1 MFVGAGQI
9 RPALTISLMNKKLTP
24 AQMRKFVAIVNEVER
39 YRDLSEREKEQ
50 LVLSIV
56 DHPYMDLRCDWAFKH
71 VMKNTEILKMLLNDF
86 LPEEIES
93 VEPLPNEIDK
103 LRPDDK
109 NVIMDV
115 LCHTADGT
123 EFIVEMQRKKK
134 QSFKNRMLYY
144 GASMLHAQ
152 LKPREP
158 YSSLKPVYVICF
170 MDFKMHHETEQ
181 LVYRYAL
188 CEQGSGERYSD
199 LLSIYFCELPRLQA
213 SSIEGLDPV
222 QSWFYILANMRI
234 FAGKPEEMGKRYAAI
249 AQEAR
254 MPGPPEEEEL
264 TKYFRNMITE
274 EEKLDMGTAY
284 YEDGFIDGV
293 EKGKAEGLA
302 EGEVNAMRRM
312 AVNMLAAGE
321 DVSRVSEFTG
331 LSTDEVLA
339 LV

>member
-1 MFVGAGQI
+1 
-9 RPALTISLMNKKLTP
+9 MNKKLTP

-39 YRDLSEREKEQ
+39 YRDLSEKEKEQ
-50 LVLSIV
+50 IVLSIL

-71 VMKNTEILKMLLNDF
+71 VMKNTDILKMLLNDF

-103 LRPDDK
+103 MRPDDK

-115 LCHTADGT
+115 LCHTVDGT

-134 QSFKNRMLYY
+134 TTFKNRMLYY

-158 YSSLKPVYVICF
+158 YSALKPVYVICF
-170 MDFKMHHETEQ
+170 MDFKMHHETDQ
-181 LVYRYAL
+181 LVYRYSL
-188 CEQGSGERYSD
+188 CEQDTGERYNN

-213 SSIEGLDPV
+213 SGIEGLDPV

-234 FAGKPEEMGKRYAAI
+234 FAGKPEDMGKRYAAI
-249 AQEAR
+249 VQEAR
-254 MPGPPEEEEL
+254 MPGFPEEEEL

-274 EEKLDMGTAY
+274 EEKLDIGTAY
-284 YEDGFIDGV
+284 YEDGFIDGI
-293 EKGKAEGLA
+293 EKGRAEGRA
-302 EGEVNAMRRM
+302 EGEANTRREL
-312 AVNMLAAGE
+312 AKSMLA
-321 DVSRVSEFTG
+321 DG
-331 LSTDEVLA
+331 LDAPFVCKHTHLPLEEVLA
-339 LV
+339 LQRED

>member
-1 MFVGAGQI
+1 
-9 RPALTISLMNKKLTP
+9 
-24 AQMRKFVAIVNEVER
+24 
-39 YRDLSEREKEQ
+39 
-50 LVLSIV
+50 
-56 DHPYMDLRCDWAFKH
+56 
-71 VMKNTEILKMLLNDF
+71 
-86 LPEEIES
+86 
-93 VEPLPNEIDK
+93 
-103 LRPDDK
+103 
-109 NVIMDV
+109 
-115 LCHTADGT
+115 
-123 EFIVEMQRKKK
+123 
-134 QSFKNRMLYY
+134 
-144 GASMLHAQ
+144 
-152 LKPREP
+152 
-158 YSSLKPVYVICF
+158 
-170 MDFKMHHETEQ
+170 
-181 LVYRYAL
+181 
-188 CEQGSGERYSD
+188 
-199 LLSIYFCELPRLQA
+199 
-213 SSIEGLDPV
+213 
-222 QSWFYILANMRI
+222 
-234 FAGKPEEMGKRYAAI
+234 MGKRYAAI